1 MVVAYHG
8 AQFQGWQKQA
18 TGRTVQETLEDALG
32 KLAGERVIVRGAGRT
47 DAGVHARGQ
56 LVSTT
61 FASRVP
67 EGKMLLAANSQL
79 PPDLSV
85 MSVDEV
91 DAGFDAKRD
100 SIAKRYV
107 YRVHNH
113 LVFDPFVGS
122 TRWQFRGR
130 LDVDKMRRAAADLVG
145 ELDYQSFRAVSCD
158 AKHARRYLWRV
169 EVRHEHPLIEIEVRG
184 NAFCKNMVRIIA
196 GTLVDIG
203 RGKIAA
209 DAIPAILAARD
220 RTAAGIT
227 APAEGLMMEEVYL
240 PEHAERAGIPEGA
253 SFPGWPPHLWPAY
266 GPRPAHLIAKETG
279 SSDDAVDSSADEAA
293 GNDE

>member
-18 TGRTVQETLEDALG
+18 NVRTVQETLETALG

-61 FASRVP
+61 FSSRVP

-85 MSVDEV
+85 MSVQEV
-91 DAGFDAKRD
+91 DEKFDAKRD

-113 LVFDPFVGS
+113 VVYDPFFGS
-122 TRWQFRGR
+122 TRWHFRGQ
-130 LDVDKMRRAAADLVG
+130 LDVEKMQRAARDLVG
-145 ELDYQSFRAVSCD
+145 ELDFQSFRAVSCD

-169 EVRHEHPLIEIEVRG
+169 EVTDHRPLIEIEVRG

-196 GTLVDIG
+196 GTLVDVG
-203 RGKIAA
+203 RGRIPA
-209 DAIPAILAARD
+209 DAMPRVLAARD

-227 APAEGLMMEEVYL
+227 APAEGLTMEEVYL
-240 PEHAERAGIPEGA
+240 PEDAVRAGIPDGA
-253 SFPGWPPHLWPAY
+253 VFPGWPVGAWRYEPYDGPA
-266 GPRPAHLIAKETG
+266 
-279 SSDDAVDSSADEAA
+279 DDDDHDDSA
-293 GNDE
+293 

>member
-18 TGRTVQETLEDALG
+18 NVRTVQETLETALG
-32 KLAGERVIVRGAGRT
+32 KLAGERVVVRGAGRT

-61 FASRVP
+61 FSSRVP

-85 MSVDEV
+85 MSVQEV
-91 DAGFDAKRD
+91 DEKFDAKRD

-113 LVFDPFVGS
+113 VVYDPFFGS
-122 TRWQFRGR
+122 TRWHFRGH
-130 LDVDKMRRAAADLVG
+130 LDVEKMRRAARDLVG
-145 ELDYQSFRAVSCD
+145 ELDFQSFRAVSCD

-169 EVRHEHPLIEIEVRG
+169 DVTDQRPLIEIEVRG

-196 GTLVDIG
+196 GTLVDVG
-203 RGKIAA
+203 RGRIPA
-209 DAIPAILAARD
+209 DAMPRILAARD

-227 APAEGLMMEEVYL
+227 APAEGLTMEEVYL
-240 PEHAERAGIPEGA
+240 PEDAERAGIPEGA
-253 SFPGWPPHLWPAY
+253 VFPGWPVGAWRYEPYDGGA
-266 GPRPAHLIAKETG
+266 
-279 SSDDAVDSSADEAA
+279 DDDDNDDSA
-293 GNDE
+293 

>member
-8 AQFQGWQKQA
+8 ARFQGWQKQA
-18 TGRTVQETLEDALG
+18 NVRTVQETLETALG
-32 KLAGERVIVRGAGRT
+32 KLAGERVIVRAAGRT

-61 FASRVP
+61 FSSRVP

-79 PPDLSV
+79 PDDLSV
-85 MSVDEV
+85 MEV
-91 DAGFDAKRD
+91 HEEGPDFDAKRH

-113 LVFDPFVGS
+113 LVYDPFVGS
-122 TRWQFRGR
+122 TRWQFRGFI
-130 LDVDKMRRAAADLVG
+130 DVDKMRRAALDLIG

-158 AKHARRYLWRV
+158 ALHARRYLWRV
-169 EVRHEHPLIEIEVRG
+169 DVTDTKPLIEIEVRG

-203 RGKIAA
+203 RGRIPA
-209 DAIPAILAARD
+209 DAIPRILAARD

-227 APAEGLMMEEVYL
+227 APALGLTMEEVYL
-240 PEHAERAGIPEGA
+240 PTDAQRAGIPAEA
-253 SFPGWPPHLWPAY
+253 RFPGWPPTPEAVV
-266 GPRPAHLIAKETG
+266 
-279 SSDDAVDSSADEAA
+279 DDAVLEASDSE
-293 GNDE
+293 

>member
-18 TGRTVQETLEDALG
+18 NQRTVQETLETALSR
-32 KLAGERVIVRGAGRT
+32 LAGEPVTVRGAGRT

-61 FASRVP
+61 FSSRVP

-85 MSVDEV
+85 MAVDEV
-91 DAGFDAKRD
+91 EAGFDAKID

-113 LVFDPFVGS
+113 LVYDPFVGS
-122 TRWQFRGR
+122 TRWHFRGR
-130 LDVDKMRRAAADLVG
+130 LDVEAMQRAARDLVG

-158 AKHARRYLWRV
+158 AKHARRYLWKVDVSDQR
-169 EVRHEHPLIEIEVRG
+169 PLIEIEVRG

-203 RGKIAA
+203 RGRLAA
-209 DAIPAILAARD
+209 DSIPGILAARD

-227 APAEGLMMEEVYL
+227 APAEGLTMEEVYL
-240 PEHAERAGIPEGA
+240 PKDAVRAGIPA
-253 SFPGWPPHLWPAY
+253 DARFPGWPPDVWPVRR
-266 GPRPAHLIAKETG
+266 RPLPGAAPVGDAAIDGDAI
-279 SSDDAVDSSADEAA
+279 DDGD
-293 GNDE
+293 G

>member
-18 TGRTVQETLEDALG
+18 NVRTVQETLETALG
-32 KLAGERVIVRGAGRT
+32 KLAGERVVVRGAGRT

-61 FASRVP
+61 FSSRVP

-79 PPDLSV
+79 PTDLSV
-85 MSVDEV
+85 MSVQEV
-91 DAGFDAKRD
+91 DEKFDAKRD

-113 LVFDPFVGS
+113 VVYDPFFGS
-122 TRWQFRGR
+122 TRWHFRGH
-130 LDVDKMRRAAADLVG
+130 LDVEKMRRAARDLVG
-145 ELDYQSFRAVSCD
+145 ELDFQSFRAVSCD

-169 EVRHEHPLIEIEVRG
+169 EVTDQRPLIEIEVRG

-196 GTLVDIG
+196 GTLVDVG
-203 RGKIAA
+203 RGRIPA
-209 DAIPAILAARD
+209 DAMPRILAARD

-227 APAEGLMMEEVYL
+227 APAEGLTMEEVYL
-240 PEHAERAGIPEGA
+240 PEDAERAGIPEGA
-253 SFPGWPPHLWPAY
+253 VFPGWPVGAWRYEPYDGGDGPA
-266 GPRPAHLIAKETG
+266 A
-279 SSDDAVDSSADEAA
+279 DDDHDDSA
-293 GNDE
+293 

>member
-8 AQFQGWQKQA
+8 AHFQGWQKQA
-18 TGRTVQETLEDALG
+18 NVRTVQETLESALG
-32 KLAGERVIVRGAGRT
+32 KLAGERVIVRAAGRT

-61 FASRVP
+61 FSSRVP

-79 PPDLSV
+79 PDDLSV
-85 MSVDEV
+85 MEV
-91 DAGFDAKRD
+91 HEEAADFDAKRH

-113 LVFDPFVGS
+113 LVYDPFVGS
-122 TRWQFRGR
+122 TRWQFRGFI
-130 LDVDKMRRAAADLVG
+130 DVDKMRRAARDLIG

-158 AKHARRYLWRV
+158 ALHARRYLWRV
-169 EVRHEHPLIEIEVRG
+169 EVTDNKPLIEIEVRG

-203 RGKIAA
+203 RGRIPA
-209 DAIPAILAARD
+209 DAIPRILAARD

-227 APAEGLMMEEVYL
+227 APALGLTMEEVYL
-240 PEHAERAGIPEGA
+240 PKDAERAGIPAGA
-253 SFPGWPPHLWPAY
+253 RFPGWPV
-266 GPRPAHLIAKETG
+266 
-279 SSDDAVDSSADEAA
+279 DDAAVIDDAIADAS
-293 GNDE
+293 DEE